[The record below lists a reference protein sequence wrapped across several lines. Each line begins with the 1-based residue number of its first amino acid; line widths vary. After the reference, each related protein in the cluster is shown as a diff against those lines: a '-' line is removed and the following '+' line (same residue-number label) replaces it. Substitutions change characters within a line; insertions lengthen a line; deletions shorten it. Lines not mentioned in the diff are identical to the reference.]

1 LPPPLTT
8 LSQSTTHT
16 DNVNYRAFAL
26 IMTAVEEEEAKG
38 IREEVEQIESVVAEL
53 QDSLQLEDYFSK
65 LKKQTIF

>member
-1 LPPPLTT
+1 
-8 LSQSTTHT
+8 
-16 DNVNYRAFAL
+16 
-26 IMTAVEEEEAKG
+26 MTAVEEEEAKG